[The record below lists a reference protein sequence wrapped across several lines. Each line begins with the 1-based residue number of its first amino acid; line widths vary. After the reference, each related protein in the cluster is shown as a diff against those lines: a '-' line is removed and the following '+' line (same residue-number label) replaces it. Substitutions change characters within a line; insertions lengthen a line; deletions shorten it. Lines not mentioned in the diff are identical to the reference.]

1 MGQIKQAKKCK
12 VLIFLHPHTHHQSSS
27 VSQPQA
33 DKNDDKGSSKATT
46 CKAQLVEEEL
56 RAGKLPAQP
65 AIVVVVVVVVV
76 V

>member
-1 MGQIKQAKKCK
+1 MPA
-12 VLIFLHPHTHHQSSS
+12 IFDAQS
-27 VSQPQA
+27 QA
-33 DKNDDKGSSKATT
+33 DKNDDKGSSKAAT

-76 V
+76 VV